1 MPKKNENKTVNQ
13 KEKIINCAA
22 LLFAKYGYNATS
34 IKLIAE
40 SCKVSKSLIYHYY
53 FSKED
58 MLYDI
63 AQSHINKLI
72 SIIDDCSR
80 LKFESNQ
87 FKLKKII
94 SQFMI
99 EYKTSKNRHKILI
112 QDIEFLKP
120 SRQKKIKSLQMRV
133 VRSIAEILKKINPQI
148 DEVKD
153 LIPVT
158 MGLFGMINWTFTWI
172 NPSGKMTYKDVS
184 DLFTNIFI
192 NGLKRIKSYE

>member
-34 IKLIAE
+34 IKSIAE

-87 FKLKKII
+87 LKLKKII

-120 SRQKKIKSLQMRV
+120 SRQKKIKSLQMKV
-133 VRSIAEILKKINPQI
+133 VRSVGEILKKINPQI

>member
-1 MPKKNENKTVNQ
+1 MPKKSENKTVNQ

-34 IKLIAE
+34 IKSIAE

-120 SRQKKIKSLQMRV
+120 SRQKKIKSLQMIV

-192 NGLKRIKSYE
+192 NGLKRIESYE

>member
-34 IKLIAE
+34 IKSIAE

-80 LKFESNQ
+80 LKFETNQ
-87 FKLKKII
+87 LKLKKII

-120 SRQKKIKSLQMRV
+120 SRQKKIKSLQMKV
-133 VRSIAEILKKINPQI
+133 VRSVGEILKKINPQI

>member
-1 MPKKNENKTVNQ
+1 MPKKSENKTVNQ

-72 SIIDDCSR
+72 FIIDDCSR
-80 LKFESNQ
+80 LKFETNQ
-87 FKLKKII
+87 IKLKKII

-120 SRQKKIKSLQMRV
+120 SRQKKIKYLQMKV
-133 VRSIAEILKKINPQI
+133 VRSVAEILKKINPQI

>member
-1 MPKKNENKTVNQ
+1 LPKKNENKTVNQ

-34 IKLIAE
+34 IKSIAE

-87 FKLKKII
+87 LKLKKII

-99 EYKTSKNRHKILI
+99 EYKISKNRHKILI

-120 SRQKKIKSLQMRV
+120 SRQKKIKSLQMKV
-133 VRSIAEILKKINPQI
+133 VRSVGEILKKINPQI
-148 DEVKD
+148 DEVKN
-153 LIPVT
+153 LIPLT

>member
-1 MPKKNENKTVNQ
+1 MPKKSENKTLNQ

-34 IKLIAE
+34 IKSIAE

-80 LKFESNQ
+80 LKFETNQ
-87 FKLKKII
+87 IKLKKII

-120 SRQKKIKSLQMRV
+120 SRQKKIKSLQMKV
-133 VRSIAEILKKINPQI
+133 VRSVAEILKKINPQI

>member
-34 IKLIAE
+34 IKSIAE

-80 LKFESNQ
+80 LRFETNQ
-87 FKLKKII
+87 LKLKKII

-120 SRQKKIKSLQMRV
+120 SRQKKIKSLQMKV
-133 VRSIAEILKKINPQI
+133 VRSVGEILKKINPQI
-148 DEVKD
+148 DEAKD

>member
-1 MPKKNENKTVNQ
+1 MPKKSENKTGNQ
-13 KEKIINCAA
+13 KEKIINSAA

-34 IKLIAE
+34 IRSIAE

-80 LKFESNQ
+80 LKFETNQ
-87 FKLKKII
+87 LKLKKII

-120 SRQKKIKSLQMRV
+120 SRQKKIKSLQMKV
-133 VRSIAEILKKINPQI
+133 VRSVAEILKKINPQI

-153 LIPVT
+153 LIPIT

>member
-1 MPKKNENKTVNQ
+1 MPKKSENKTLNQ

-34 IKLIAE
+34 IKSIAE

-80 LKFESNQ
+80 LKFENNQ
-87 FKLKKII
+87 LKLKKII

-120 SRQKKIKSLQMRV
+120 SRQKKIKSLQMKV
-133 VRSIAEILKKINPQI
+133 VRSVAEILKKINPQI

>member
-22 LLFAKYGYNATS
+22 LFFAKYGYNATS
-34 IKLIAE
+34 IKSIAE

-80 LKFESNQ
+80 LRFETNQ
-87 FKLKKII
+87 LKLKKII

-120 SRQKKIKSLQMRV
+120 SRQKKIKSLQMKV

>member
-34 IKLIAE
+34 IKSIAE
-40 SCKVSKSLIYHYY
+40 SCKVSKSLIYYY
-53 FSKED
+53 YSSKED

-80 LKFESNQ
+80 LKFETNQ
-87 FKLKKII
+87 LKLKKII

-120 SRQKKIKSLQMRV
+120 SRQKKIKSLQMKV
-133 VRSIAEILKKINPQI
+133 VRSVAEILKKINPQI

>member
-34 IKLIAE
+34 IKSIAE

-192 NGLKRIKSYE
+192 NGLKRIESYE

>member
-1 MPKKNENKTVNQ
+1 MPKKSENKTVNQ

-34 IKLIAE
+34 IKSIAE

-80 LKFESNQ
+80 LNFETNQ
-87 FKLKKII
+87 LKLKKII

-120 SRQKKIKSLQMRV
+120 SRQKKIKSLQMKV
-133 VRSIAEILKKINPQI
+133 VRSVAEILKKINPQI

>member
-1 MPKKNENKTVNQ
+1 MPKKSENKTVNQ

-87 FKLKKII
+87 LKLKKII

-192 NGLKRIKSYE
+192 NGLKRIESYE

>member
-1 MPKKNENKTVNQ
+1 MPKKSENKTLNQ

-34 IKLIAE
+34 IKSIAE

-80 LKFESNQ
+80 LKFETNQ
-87 FKLKKII
+87 LKLKKII

-99 EYKTSKNRHKILI
+99 EYKTSKNSHKILI

-120 SRQKKIKSLQMRV
+120 SRQKKIKSLQMKV
-133 VRSIAEILKKINPQI
+133 VRSVAEILKKINPQI

>member
-1 MPKKNENKTVNQ
+1 MPKKSENKTLNQ

-34 IKLIAE
+34 IKSIAE

-80 LKFESNQ
+80 LKFETNQ
-87 FKLKKII
+87 LKLKKII

-120 SRQKKIKSLQMRV
+120 SRQKKIKSLQMKV
-133 VRSIAEILKKINPQI
+133 VRSVGEILKKINPQI

>member
-1 MPKKNENKTVNQ
+1 MPKKSENKTLNQ

-34 IKLIAE
+34 IKSIAE

-80 LKFESNQ
+80 LKFDTNQ
-87 FKLKKII
+87 LKLKKII

-120 SRQKKIKSLQMRV
+120 SRQKKIKSLQMKV
-133 VRSIAEILKKINPQI
+133 VRSVAEILKKINPQI

>member
-34 IKLIAE
+34 IKSIAE

-120 SRQKKIKSLQMRV
+120 SRQKKIKSLQMKV
-133 VRSIAEILKKINPQI
+133 VRSVAEILKKLNPQI

>member
-1 MPKKNENKTVNQ
+1 MPKKSENKTLNQ

-34 IKLIAE
+34 IKSIAE

-80 LKFESNQ
+80 LKFETNQ
-87 FKLKKII
+87 LKLKKII

-120 SRQKKIKSLQMRV
+120 SRQKKIKSLQMKV
-133 VRSIAEILKKINPQI
+133 VRSVGEILKKINPQI
-148 DEVKD
+148 DEVKN
-153 LIPVT
+153 LIPLT

>member
-1 MPKKNENKTVNQ
+1 MPKKSENKTVNQ

-34 IKLIAE
+34 IKSIAE

-80 LKFESNQ
+80 LKFETNQ
-87 FKLKKII
+87 LKLKKII

-120 SRQKKIKSLQMRV
+120 SRQKKIKFLQMKV
-133 VRSIAEILKKINPQI
+133 VRSVAEILKKINPQI

>member
-1 MPKKNENKTVNQ
+1 MPKKSENKTLNQ

-34 IKLIAE
+34 IKSIAE

-72 SIIDDCSR
+72 SIIDDCYR
-80 LKFESNQ
+80 LKFENNQ
-87 FKLKKII
+87 LKLKKII

-120 SRQKKIKSLQMRV
+120 SRQKKIKSLQMKV
-133 VRSIAEILKKINPQI
+133 VRSVAEILKKINPQI

>member
-22 LLFAKYGYNATS
+22 LFFAKYGYNATS
-34 IKLIAE
+34 IKSIAE

-80 LKFESNQ
+80 LKFETNQ
-87 FKLKKII
+87 LKLKKII

-120 SRQKKIKSLQMRV
+120 SRQKKIKSLQMKV
-133 VRSIAEILKKINPQI
+133 VRSVAEILKKINPQI

>member
-34 IKLIAE
+34 IKSIAE

-80 LKFESNQ
+80 LKFETNQ
-87 FKLKKII
+87 IKLKKII

-120 SRQKKIKSLQMRV
+120 SRKKKIKSLQMKV
-133 VRSIAEILKKINPQI
+133 VRSVAEILKKINPQI

>member
-1 MPKKNENKTVNQ
+1 MPKKSENKTLNQ

-34 IKLIAE
+34 IKSIAE

-80 LKFESNQ
+80 LKFETNQ
-87 FKLKKII
+87 LKLKKII

-120 SRQKKIKSLQMRV
+120 SRQKKIKSLQMKV
-133 VRSIAEILKKINPQI
+133 VRSVAGILKKINPQI

>member
-34 IKLIAE
+34 IKSIAE

-80 LKFESNQ
+80 LKFETNQ
-87 FKLKKII
+87 LKLKKII

>member
-1 MPKKNENKTVNQ
+1 MPKKSENKTVNQ

-34 IKLIAE
+34 IKSIAE

-192 NGLKRIKSYE
+192 NGLKRTKSYE

>member
-22 LLFAKYGYNATS
+22 LFFAKYGYNATS
-34 IKLIAE
+34 IKSIAE

-80 LKFESNQ
+80 LKFETNQ
-87 FKLKKII
+87 LKLKKII

-120 SRQKKIKSLQMRV
+120 SRQKKIKSLQMKV
-133 VRSIAEILKKINPQI
+133 VRSVAEILKKINPQI
-148 DEVKD
+148 DEAKD

>member
-1 MPKKNENKTVNQ
+1 MPKKSENKTVNQ

-192 NGLKRIKSYE
+192 NGLKRIESYE

>member
-34 IKLIAE
+34 IKSIAE

-72 SIIDDCSR
+72 TIIDDCSR
-80 LKFESNQ
+80 LKFETNQ
-87 FKLKKII
+87 IKLKKII

-120 SRQKKIKSLQMRV
+120 SRQKKIKSLQMKV
-133 VRSIAEILKKINPQI
+133 VRSVGEILKKINPQI

>member
-34 IKLIAE
+34 IKSIAE

-80 LKFESNQ
+80 LKFETNQ
-87 FKLKKII
+87 LKLKKII

-120 SRQKKIKSLQMRV
+120 SRQKKIKSLQMKV
-133 VRSIAEILKKINPQI
+133 VRSVAEILKKINPQI

-192 NGLKRIKSYE
+192 NGLKRINSYE

>member
-1 MPKKNENKTVNQ
+1 MPKKNQNKTVNQ

-34 IKLIAE
+34 IKSIAE

-87 FKLKKII
+87 LKLKKII

>member
-1 MPKKNENKTVNQ
+1 MPKKNENNAVNQ

-34 IKLIAE
+34 IKSIAE

-80 LKFESNQ
+80 LSFETNQ
-87 FKLKKII
+87 LKLKKII

-120 SRQKKIKSLQMRV
+120 SRQKKIKSLQMKV
-133 VRSIAEILKKINPQI
+133 VRSVAEILKKPFDI
-148 DEVKD
+148 EEGAKSVVKFA
-153 LIPVT
+153 IWKT
-158 MGLFGMINWTFTWI
+158 IQ
-172 NPSGKMTYKDVS
+172 
-184 DLFTNIFI
+184 
-192 NGLKRIKSYE
+192 

>member
-1 MPKKNENKTVNQ
+1 LPKKNENKTVNQ

-34 IKLIAE
+34 IKSIAE

-87 FKLKKII
+87 LKLKKII

-120 SRQKKIKSLQMRV
+120 SRQKKIKSLQMKV
-133 VRSIAEILKKINPQI
+133 VRSVGEILKKINPQI
-148 DEVKD
+148 DEVKN

>member
-1 MPKKNENKTVNQ
+1 LPKKSENKTVNQ

-34 IKLIAE
+34 IKSIAE

-80 LKFESNQ
+80 LKFETNQ
-87 FKLKKII
+87 LKLKKII

-120 SRQKKIKSLQMRV
+120 SRQRKIKSLQMKV
-133 VRSIAEILKKINPQI
+133 VRSVAEILKKINPQI

>member
-1 MPKKNENKTVNQ
+1 MPKKSENKTLNQ

-34 IKLIAE
+34 IKSIAE

-80 LKFESNQ
+80 LRFETNQ

-120 SRQKKIKSLQMRV
+120 SRQKKIKSSQMKV
-133 VRSIAEILKKINPQI
+133 VRSVGEILKKINPQI

-153 LIPVT
+153 LMPVT

>member
-34 IKLIAE
+34 IKSIAE

-80 LKFESNQ
+80 LKFETNQ
-87 FKLKKII
+87 LKLKKII

-120 SRQKKIKSLQMRV
+120 SRQKKIKSLQMKV
-133 VRSIAEILKKINPQI
+133 VRSVAEILKKINPQI

-184 DLFTNIFI
+184 DLFTSIFI

>member
-1 MPKKNENKTVNQ
+1 MPKKSVNKTLNQ

-34 IKLIAE
+34 IKSIAE

-80 LKFESNQ
+80 LKFETNQ
-87 FKLKKII
+87 LKLKKII

-120 SRQKKIKSLQMRV
+120 SRQKKIKSLQMKV
-133 VRSIAEILKKINPQI
+133 VRSVAEILKKINPQI

>member
-1 MPKKNENKTVNQ
+1 MPKKSENKTVNQ

-158 MGLFGMINWTFTWI
+158 MGVFGMINWTFTWI

-192 NGLKRIKSYE
+192 NGLKRIESYE

>member
-1 MPKKNENKTVNQ
+1 MPKKSENKTVNQ

-34 IKLIAE
+34 IKSIAE

-80 LKFESNQ
+80 LKFETNQ
-87 FKLKKII
+87 LKLKKII

-120 SRQKKIKSLQMRV
+120 SRQKKIKSLQMKV
-133 VRSIAEILKKINPQI
+133 VRSVGEILKKINPQI

>member
-1 MPKKNENKTVNQ
+1 MPKKSENKTVNQ

-34 IKLIAE
+34 IKSIAE

-80 LKFESNQ
+80 LRFETNQ
-87 FKLKKII
+87 LKLKKII

-120 SRQKKIKSLQMRV
+120 SRQKKIKSLQMKV
-133 VRSIAEILKKINPQI
+133 VRSVAEILKKINPQI